1 MHVGPGFP
9 NYALAGRVNRRK
21 GKGCMPDRQS
31 KQKFEIIPG
40 VGAPP
45 VHFGMTGAEVRRVL
59 GDPDGS
65 DLGSSG
71 VVLQ

>member
-1 MHVGPGFP
+1 
-9 NYALAGRVNRRK
+9 
-21 GKGCMPDRQS
+21 MPDRQS

-40 VGAPP
+40 VGVPP

-65 DLGSSG
+65 DLGSGAWFYNECLLLINFAESG
-71 VVLQ
+71 GVEFIEFTWLPV